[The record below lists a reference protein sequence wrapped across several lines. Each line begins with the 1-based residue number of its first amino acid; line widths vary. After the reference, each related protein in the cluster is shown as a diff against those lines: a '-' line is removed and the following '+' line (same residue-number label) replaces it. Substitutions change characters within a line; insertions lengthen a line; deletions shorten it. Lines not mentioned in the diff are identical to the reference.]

1 MSAAGPGMQTPLEVA
16 VRADNHVAALRSRIY
31 AQLAAAFR
39 YPSSEDDA
47 GRFSDGSAEREL
59 RELLNLFEQLPGD
72 VAVVGRSRRGHAG
85 IGSDGVDALY
95 CSLFEPTSGQARVSL
110 YERDHGRHTREVLW
124 EDLFR
129 CYTHF
134 GLEFDDGGLK
144 EAPDHL
150 VIELEFMHYLTFLE
164 ASNPETSRGVALA
177 QGDFLEHHLA
187 VWVPRVC
194 LALEEHSRDSVY
206 HGLAALLRDFV
217 SADRDHLE
225 STIHEL
231 RRLP

>member
-1 MSAAGPGMQTPLEVA
+1 MRAAGAGMPTPFEVA
-16 VRADNHVAALRSRIY
+16 VWGDNHVAALRSRIY
-31 AQLAAAFR
+31 AQLAFAFR
-39 YPSSEDDA
+39 YPSCADDA
-47 GRFSDGSAEREL
+47 GRFSDGSAERALLEL
-59 RELLNLFEQLPGD
+59 IEQLPGGVV
-72 VAVVGRSRRGHAG
+72 VANGNQRAHVGTD
-85 IGSDGVDALY
+85 SDAVEALY
-95 CSLFEPTSGQARVSL
+95 CSLFETAAGRAPVSL
-110 YERDHGRHTREVLW
+110 YERDHGGHTREVLW

-144 EAPDHL
+144 ESPDHL

-164 ASNPETSRGVALA
+164 ASNPETSRGAVLG
-177 QGDFLEHHLA
+177 QGDFLERHLA
-187 VWVPRVC
+187 VWAPHVC
-194 LALEEHSRDSVY
+194 DSLEEHARDSIY

-217 SADRDHLE
+217 SADRGHLE

>member
-1 MSAAGPGMQTPLEVA
+1 MQTPFEVA

-39 YPSSEDDA
+39 YPSSENDA
-47 GRFSDGSAEREL
+47 GRFSDGSAEW
-59 RELLNLFEQLPGD
+59 ELLELFEQLPGD
-72 VAVVGRSRRGHAG
+72 VAFAGRSRRGHAG
-85 IGSDGVDALY
+85 TGSDAVDALY
-95 CSLFEPTSGQARVSL
+95 CSLFEPTAGQARVSL

-164 ASNPETSRGVALA
+164 ASNPETSRGAVLA
-177 QGDFLEHHLA
+177 QGDFLTRHLA

-194 LALEEHSRDSVY
+194 LALEEHGHDSIY

-225 STIHEL
+225 STTHEL